1 MGKEVKVTA
10 SEPLTADKEVR
21 IGKTM
26 GKSDEPTLIPIDEDL
41 GGAKKKTVNKTAG
54 KNNRKINVKSS
65 DIVSKREA
73 EKISDAADALVVD
86 DVKPV
91 KKSVKN
97 TAKAP
102 VRNAKAGVAKTG
114 AKAGAKTL
122 AMDGMTTTT
131 RPKAATKA
139 KVGSAAGKS
148 SVGNVSA
155 KKADSLSLDTKE
167 FVDDKE
173 YDDEAKV
180 NGGVKHT
187 KQPSKSKA
195 AMIAIITAILVGAAG
210 MVLLFFLNRRSD
222 AMCVLQFESNGGSKI
237 ESQEVVCGT
246 KASRPDDP
254 EKEGFEFQD
263 WLADGMPFNFE
274 EDTVDKDMIVKAK
287 WLVGANT
294 EVVTITFD
302 SAGGSEVTER
312 EAIKG
317 KPTTA
322 PLDPTRDGYTF
333 DGWYLDGEKF
343 DFDTPIDEDITL
355 VAGWKASDGTVTVP
369 QGGNSDKNQE
379 KHELTMFEIDD
390 VNWTVGVPVDVL
402 VRALPQVVAVDLAIV
417 RNDNPRIECLVVA
430 DRKLQCSS
438 VEAGEA
444 NVTVTD
450 KKTGKSATF
459 KVTFKAKESGGGSTT
474 PPPTP
479 PTQDPEPTTPE
490 CGEGEE
496 LVDNVCKT
504 KCGEGEERGADGVC
518 REKQSDPGDE

>member
-10 SEPLTADKEVR
+10 SESLTADKEVR

-41 GGAKKKTVNKTAG
+41 GGAKKKTVNKTVS
-54 KNNRKINVKSS
+54 KSNRKINVKSS

-91 KKSVKN
+91 KKLVKN
-97 TAKAP
+97 ATKAP
-102 VRNAKAGVAKTG
+102 ARNAKASVAKNG

-122 AMDGMTTTT
+122 AMDSMTT
-131 RPKAATKA
+131 RPKAVTKA
-139 KVGSAAGKS
+139 KADPVAGKS
-148 SVGNVSA
+148 ATSA
-155 KKADSLSLDTKE
+155 KTDSLSLDTKE

-180 NGGVKHT
+180 KGGVKRT
-187 KQPSKSKA
+187 KQSSKSKA
-195 AMIAIITAILVGAAG
+195 AIIAIITAILVGAAG
-210 MVLLFFLNRRSD
+210 MVLMFFLNRQSD

-263 WLADGMPFNFE
+263 WLVDGMPFNFE
-274 EDTVDKDMIVKAK
+274 EDTVDKDMVAKAK

-312 EAIKG
+312 EAVKG
-317 KPTTA
+317 RPTTA

-369 QGGNSDKNQE
+369 QGNGGGETTNK
-379 KHELTMFEIDD
+379 
-390 VNWTVGVPVDVL
+390 P
-402 VRALPQVVAVDLAIV
+402 ALQWL
-417 RNDNPRIECLVVA
+417 
-430 DRKLQCSS
+430 
-438 VEAGEA
+438 
-444 NVTVTD
+444 TVTPEVSMTAGKSD
-450 KKTGKSATF
+450 VFQINIIPTSADVDIEVSSDNKNIADCTKEGSGRSMSCMAGSVGTATITVKDRKTGKT
-459 KVTFKAKESGGGSTT
+459 VTMKITVTADNSGYTPPSGGGTT
-474 PPPTP
+474 NPTP
-479 PTQDPEPTTPE
+479 TPTPTPDPEEPTEEEKNCTANGGTWENGTCTEQPE
-490 CGEGEE
+490 VPGEDTTE
-496 LVDNVCKT
+496 
-504 KCGEGEERGADGVC
+504 
-518 REKQSDPGDE
+518 